1 MQAFKALPLMRPSRS
16 SSPAPPVTTTANG
29 DSHPVTLNGTAFG
42 NALPKVSRSASGPPR
57 SRSIARPLGGL
68 SLAKEGA
75 LTPHH
80 TGPAGLPAHHGVA
93 PGISVNGVPNG
104 FKTGTSPPGT
114 RSSTPAMPPS
124 ASMGNLGVD
133 NSTAAGGVID
143 AIGLRLSEQVN
154 KTCFGVDLKTR
165 KGFKKGTGW
174 TLGEAVVKE
183 LPAPTADAYLLRAVL
198 RTSVRSLTIYTSRL
212 EYFLLPAITDP
223 SFLLPMQLQQTVI
236 TTAANAAPLLNPLQ
250 MFALTVCHAAWE
262 TCEVLEVALETQT
275 YPRFVAELLRPIM
288 DKLDSIVAR
297 VVTPLLASLKKE
309 LVLSLDFSQTAVASP
324 PINGH
329 KLLPIAPGPTTTTIL
344 PSTIPSKAA
353 CHIPVCM
360 RAFAAK
366 VDGARRAFEVI
377 CKDCR
382 EDGESWIA
390 SVVVAIAWRG
400 IVSCSDKTDIQD
412 SSKIFAPSAANH
424 GRPPSPES
432 VARAMV
438 SLANDGTLSGTVH
451 HAQTAIVGGAVVKM
465 ASILPSR
472 AASRPA
478 SPPKKAAELPVIP
491 GAQGIAIP
499 PAALILASFEALLT
513 RLVSGLVQKPAAIP
527 PSANDPT
534 VTEHLAREALAEALE
549 AVTSMK
555 IVVTALERPP
565 TYMHNVLQHLKDD
578 VDMETEQDEQ
588 VVDAAE
594 DVPAILLFY
603 LIAKKVNKSIGQLA
617 TASASTGARNVALLR
632 SPAQVWGIAE
642 EEYDRQ
648 VLSAFSV
655 AEDRARRVAL
665 VYKSELERVA
675 KDLAAFLSTTT
686 RSAPGHSA
694 SSSPTLSDLQREA
707 AKTWVKTM
715 NLALVARCGVGCVF
729 PF

>member
-16 SSPAPPVTTTANG
+16 SSPAPPVTTPTNG
-29 DSHPVTLNGTAFG
+29 DPLPAVWNGSAVA
-42 NALPKVSRSASGPPR
+42 NALPNVTRSASGPPR
-57 SRSIARPLGGL
+57 SRTITRPLGGL
-68 SLAKEGA
+68 SLGAKDGA

-80 TGPAGLPAHHGVA
+80 TGPAGLPTPAGVV
-93 PGISVNGVPNG
+93 PGIALNGLPNG
-104 FKTGTSPPGT
+104 SKAGTSPPGT
-114 RSSTPAMPPS
+114 RPSTPGMPPS
-124 ASMGNLGVD
+124 ASMGNLGSE
-133 NSTAAGGVID
+133 NGTTTTAGGVID

-154 KTCFGVDLKTR
+154 KTCFGVDLNSR
-165 KGFKKGTGW
+165 KGFKKGSGW
-174 TLGEAVVKE
+174 TLGEAVIKE

-212 EYFLLPAITDP
+212 EYFLLPAISDP
-223 SFLLPMQLQQTVI
+223 SFPAPMQLQTLMP
-236 TTAANAAPLLNPLQ
+236 TASNAVHLLNQLQ
-250 MFALTVCHAAWE
+250 MFALSVCHAAWE

-309 LVLSLDFSQTAVASP
+309 LILSLDFSQTAVASP
-324 PINGH
+324 PINGN
-329 KLLPIAPGPTTTTIL
+329 KLLPAASALAPATIL
-344 PSTIPSKAA
+344 PSSIPSKAA
-353 CHIPVCM
+353 SHIPVCM

-366 VDGARRAFEVI
+366 VDGARRAFEII

-390 SVVVAIAWRG
+390 SVVVAIVWRG
-400 IVSCSDKTDIQD
+400 IVNCSEKTDVQD
-412 SSKIFAPSAANH
+412 SSKIFAFSAAIH

-438 SLANDGTLSGTVH
+438 SLANDGTLGIPH

-472 AASRPA
+472 AASRPG

-499 PAALILASFEALLT
+499 PAALILASFEALVT
-513 RLVSGLVQKPAAIP
+513 RLVSGLVQKPAAIA

-534 VTEHLAREALAEALE
+534 VTEHLAREALSEALE

-565 TYMHNVLQHLKDD
+565 TYMCEVLQHLKDD
-578 VDMETEQDEQ
+578 IDMATEQDEQ

-594 DVPAILLFY
+594 DVPAVLLFH
-603 LIAKKVNKSIGQLA
+603 LIAKKVNKSIAQLA
-617 TASASTGARNVALLR
+617 PSTGSRGATLLR
-632 SPAQVWGIAE
+632 SPAQVWGISE

-655 AEDRARRVAL
+655 AEERARRVAL
-665 VYKSELERVA
+665 VYKSELERAA
-675 KDLAAFLSTTT
+675 KDLAVSGAV
-686 RSAPGHSA
+686 GN
-694 SSSPTLSDLQREA
+694 SSSELRREA
-707 AKTWVKTM
+707 AKTWIKTM
-715 NLALVARCGVGCVF
+715 NLALVSRCGVPCVL
-729 PF
+729 PL